1 MIHINAQGSTSR
13 DDASGWRIDSLSTDN
28 DRTFLETSA
37 GGWSRS
43 LGGNFSYTEPLG
55 EKSSVTAGYGISV
68 DNSHS
73 KRMAVDRFTG
83 LIDTT
88 STYDYTRNY
97 TTQTAELGFNRYSQ
111 TCYLFVRMGYQ
122 SARQNRDEAFP
133 ETHDDRRT
141 FRSLQPSLSFH
152 YSIRQTRNL
161 YFNYSGSARQPSVE
175 QLRAELD
182 TRNRLSLTGGTP
194 GLRQSY
200 THSVSLGY
208 YHTDTKSS
216 RSVGFN
222 LSADLTVHDIATRQR
237 FFAEDTPLEQYGGYV
252 APKGSTLTT
261 PGQRE
266 RLGIGSGQRE
276 LLDSAQAAE
285 VGSELHGRHRIQ
297 PPALVYR
304 RRARLHELAVAPD
317 RSASDRQP
325 IDRLPV
331 LAQREPF
338 VQPLLQLAPR
348 RQQHDHAAD
357 RSPSARQLPQARLF
371 RNELRLLPLPQ
382 LLVCRRRRRHA
393 YVEPLAR
400 SQAVQE
406 PLGRHQ
412 PDGIRHSEP

>member
-28 DRTFLETSA
+28 DRTFLETTA

-122 SARQNRDEAFP
+122 SARQNRDETFP

-152 YSIRQTRNL
+152 YSIGQTRNL

-200 THSVSLGY
+200 THS
-208 YHTDTKSS
+208 S
-216 RSVGFN
+216 RS
-222 LSADLTVHDIATRQR
+222 ATTRP
-237 FFAEDTPLEQYGGYV
+237 T
-252 APKGSTLTT
+252 
-261 PGQRE
+261 
-266 RLGIGSGQRE
+266 
-276 LLDSAQAAE
+276 
-285 VGSELHGRHRIQ
+285 
-297 PPALVYR
+297 
-304 RRARLHELAVAPD
+304 RRAR
-317 RSASDRQP
+317 
-325 IDRLPV
+325 
-331 LAQREPF
+331 
-338 VQPLLQLAPR
+338 
-348 RQQHDHAAD
+348 
-357 RSPSARQLPQARLF
+357 ARWDST
-371 RNELRLLPLPQ
+371 
-382 LLVCRRRRRHA
+382 CR
-393 YVEPLAR
+393 PT
-400 SQAVQE
+400 
-406 PLGRHQ
+406 
-412 PDGIRHSEP
+412 